1 MNVSASG
8 NEDRLD
14 MGTALDPAA
23 IVQPDVLLECLQ
35 TAFTGFVTDGK
46 PTRGKGSHALPRA

>member
-1 MNVSASG
+1 MNVSAFG

-14 MGTALDPAA
+14 MGIALDPAA
-23 IVQPDVLLECLQ
+23 IVQPDVLLESLQ
-35 TAFTGFVTDGK
+35 TAFTSFVTDGK

>member
-1 MNVSASG
+1 MCIRDS
-8 NEDRLD
+8 RLD